1 MAEPQLYV
9 GYSQNDFFYVN
20 AGNNYVPSDSTCQ
33 DPSGNVNLP
42 YINRNTCVPTS
53 STGLPTI
60 DTSGCYV
67 PDSNGNV
74 PSIDA
79 IKSCIG
85 NTLTISGNIASPTD
99 DNINEIFWKDN
110 NMNCIKHEYCQNKKN
125 AKDINS
131 LETNHLGSGENLSN
145 TNTFYINEYF
155 RLISLFTASII
166 LGNFIMKKII
176 P

>member
-20 AGNNYVPSDSTCQ
+20 AGDTYVPSDSTCQ
-33 DPSGNVNLP
+33 DTSNDVNLP
-42 YINRNTCVPTS
+42 YINRNTCVPTLP
-53 STGLPTI
+53 TGLLTV

-67 PDSNGNV
+67 PDNNGNA
-74 PSIDA
+74 PSIDD
-79 IKSCIG
+79 IKNCIKQVLQTQG
-85 NTLTISGNIASPTD
+85 KNPSPTD
-99 DNINEIFWKDN
+99 INEIFWIDN
-110 NMNCIKHEYCQNKKN
+110 SMNCIKHEYCQNKKN

-155 RLISLFTASII
+155 RLISLFSASII